1 MIYTRKILYLWKH
14 NITCVIVS
22 FIIIY
27 YMFLINFVVY
37 NAHYITFL
45 PSFFLSR
52 SNFEHRRAKSSFHI
66 SACKEKMAMRKL
78 YLKRRKIYHVR
89 LMYTLYIYLLPFP
102 DNLLINQFPD
112 MVRTII

>member
-1 MIYTRKILYLWKH
+1 MRYRELYYHLLH
-14 NITCVIVS
+14 VS
-22 FIIIY
+22 NKFCS
-27 YMFLINFVVY
+27 LQCSLY
-37 NAHYITFL
+37 NLFAK
-45 PSFFLSR
+45 FFLSR